1 LVYSA
6 GGIAE
11 LKKPGD
17 SAGIIFWSFHMS
29 DKSLSLILGSGG
41 ARGMAHIGVIR
52 WLEEHDYNIASI
64 SGCSMGALV
73 GGIYACGKLT
83 EFTDWL
89 RALDKLDI
97 VRLLDVTLSDGGF
110 VKGDRIIETLKE
122 LIGNHR
128 IEDLPITFT
137 AVAANID
144 DEKEVWLN
152 RGPVFD
158 AIRASI
164 SLPLFF
170 TPALLGEQRLLDGGI
185 LNPVPIAPTF
195 NDATSVKLA
204 VNLNGKPVAHAQRP
218 KQMVTEGG
226 AGLREKVQAYI
237 EDLARRSV
245 SKVDIDMD
253 MFDIANQTFDA
264 MQGAIARH
272 KLATYPPD
280 VVVEIPRNACGTL
293 EFDRAEEMIELGYES
308 AERALAPLV

>member
-1 LVYSA
+1 
-6 GGIAE
+6 
-11 LKKPGD
+11 
-17 SAGIIFWSFHMS
+17 MS

-52 WLEEHDYNIASI
+52 WLEEHDYKIASI

-73 GGIYACGKLT
+73 GGIYACGKLA

-97 VRLLDVTLSDGGF
+97 VKLLDVTLSDGGF

-122 LIGNHR
+122 LVGNHL
-128 IEDLPITFT
+128 IEELPITFT
-137 AVAANID
+137 AVAANIE

-170 TPALLGEQRLLDGGI
+170 TPAQLGEQRLLDGDI

-195 NDATSVKLA
+195 NDATSLKLA
-204 VNLNGKPVAHAQRP
+204 VNLNGKPLAYAQP
-218 KQMVTEGG
+218 VKAVTVEGQN
-226 AGLREKVQAYI
+226 GLREKVQTYI
-237 EDLARRSV
+237 EGLARRSV

-272 KLATYPPD
+272 KLAIYPPD

-293 EFDRAEEMIELGYES
+293 EFDRAEEMVELGYES
-308 AERALAPLV
+308 AERALGLLP

>member
-1 LVYSA
+1 
-6 GGIAE
+6 
-11 LKKPGD
+11 
-17 SAGIIFWSFHMS
+17 MS

-52 WLEEHDYNIASI
+52 WLEEHDYKIASI

-73 GGIYACGKLT
+73 GGIYACGKLA

-97 VRLLDVTLSDGGF
+97 VKLLDVTLSDGGF

-122 LIGNHR
+122 LVGNHR
-128 IEDLPITFT
+128 IEELPITFT
-137 AVAANID
+137 AVAANIE

-170 TPALLGEQRLLDGGI
+170 TPAQLGEQRLLDGGI

-195 NDATSVKLA
+195 NDATSLKLA
-204 VNLNGKPVAHAQRP
+204 VNLNGKPLAYAQP
-218 KQMVTEGG
+218 VKEAAVEGQN
-226 AGLREKVQAYI
+226 GLREKVQTYI

-272 KLATYPPD
+272 KLAIYPPD

-293 EFDRAEEMIELGYES
+293 EFDRAEEMVELGYES
-308 AERALAPLV
+308 AERALGSPS